1 MHDMIDATEELG
13 NGSSKQFWVN
23 LGKDEPAVLAELLV
37 RLSSKA
43 LPQNDEGLQI
53 EGERVYRTADEVAA
67 EMRRRGLPVPDDFR
81 MSDIEREREALIAGL
96 QTAQA
101 RASEAMRRADEA
113 ELQRGDVLARVIRSV
128 GPQ

>member
-1 MHDMIDATEELG
+1 
-13 NGSSKQFWVN
+13 
-23 LGKDEPAVLAELLV
+23 V